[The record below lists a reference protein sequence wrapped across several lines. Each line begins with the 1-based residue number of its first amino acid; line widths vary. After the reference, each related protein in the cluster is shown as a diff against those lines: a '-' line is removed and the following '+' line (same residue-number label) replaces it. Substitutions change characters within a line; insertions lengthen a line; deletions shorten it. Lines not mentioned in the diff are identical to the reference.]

1 MRAAAKREKMAK
13 TEDRETG
20 WEWTAKVNKKKYKNE
35 EKITKNEYDEEKIIV
50 QNEVAAVCAH
60 NSIHITPH

>member
-20 WEWTAKVNKKKYKNE
+20 WEWTAKVNKKN
-35 EKITKNEYDEEKIIV
+35 TKMKRK
-50 QNEVAAVCAH
+50 
-60 NSIHITPH
+60 